1 MCAVLVCIEI
11 CARIKTAIHAY
22 LPTVPFL
29 PGLSRFFSSVDLK
42 KRDVPFF
49 CISELIFYLF
59 IFSSF
64 YLIFFLKKEK
74 ETRSH
79 THWRIKVRALI
90 TKTPRSGGPVKLD
103 SMWQHRLTRPLH
115 VQHTYYRIIF
125 KQNPF
130 NIISRGVQR

>member
-1 MCAVLVCIEI
+1 MKVLVSAFGRRQRVSFSATDTCCNTYAATTIMH
-11 CARIKTAIHAY
+11 TLTY

-42 KRDVPFF
+42 KWDVPFF
-49 CISELIFYLF
+49 RISELLFYLF

-64 YLIFFLKKEK
+64 YLIFFLKKKK

-90 TKTPRSGGPVKLD
+90 TKTPRSDLGQG
-103 SMWQHRLTRPLH
+103 S
-115 VQHTYYRIIF
+115 IF
-125 KQNPF
+125 V
-130 NIISRGVQR
+130 ISS